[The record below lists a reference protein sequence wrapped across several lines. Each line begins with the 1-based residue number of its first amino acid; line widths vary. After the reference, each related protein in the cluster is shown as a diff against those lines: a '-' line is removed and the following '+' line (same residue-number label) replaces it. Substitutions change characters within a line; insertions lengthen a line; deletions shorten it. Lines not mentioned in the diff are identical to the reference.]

1 MALYVSFSH
10 RRIHNDLVPVQ
21 FGLRIFPTG
30 TFLGL
35 IEKQLHIQ
43 SIQSVASCV
52 PKLFKI
58 LIKINMRVLMI
69 FLLSFSFF
77 YVGWGADKKKPFY
90 LGRLAHLLFIT
101 FIILYVFI
109 IITIIIYA
117 LQAMESRWRCQ
128 DFDFFKGGG
137 GGDVRNSERLS
148 EFYFNPLDSTSTLI
162 LRISIFFK
170 QATDFSSRLHGL

>member
-1 MALYVSFSH
+1 MFCSKFTSSLKFLENINNMALYVSFSH
-10 RRIHNDLVPVQ
+10 RRTHNDLVPVQ
-21 FGLRIFPTG
+21 FGLRIFPTR

-58 LIKINMRVLMI
+58 LIKINMRVIMI
-69 FLLSFSFF
+69 FCFHFLFLCWVGSRSEETLLFGKI
-77 YVGWGADKKKPFY
+77 VA
-90 LGRLAHLLFIT
+90 RLLFIT

-117 LQAMESRWRCQ
+117 LQAMESRWRC
-128 DFDFFKGGG
+128 
-137 GGDVRNSERLS
+137 
-148 EFYFNPLDSTSTLI
+148 
-162 LRISIFFK
+162 
-170 QATDFSSRLHGL
+170 

>member
-1 MALYVSFSH
+1 MFCSKFTSSLKFLENINNMALYVSFSH
-10 RRIHNDLVPVQ
+10 RRIHNDLVPVR

-58 LIKINMRVLMI
+58 LIKINMRVIMI
-69 FLLSFSFF
+69 FCFHFLFLCW
-77 YVGWGADKKKPFY
+77 VGSGSEETLIVA
-90 LGRLAHLLFIT
+90 RLLFIT

-117 LQAMESRWRCQ
+117 LQAMESRWRC
-128 DFDFFKGGG
+128 
-137 GGDVRNSERLS
+137 
-148 EFYFNPLDSTSTLI
+148 
-162 LRISIFFK
+162 
-170 QATDFSSRLHGL
+170 

>member
-1 MALYVSFSH
+1 MFCSKFTSSLKFLQNINNMALYVSFSH

-58 LIKINMRVLMI
+58 LIKINMRVIMI
-69 FLLSFSFF
+69 FCFHFLFLCW
-77 YVGWGADKKKPFY
+77 VGSGSEET
-90 LGRLAHLLFIT
+90 LLFGKIVARLLFLT

-117 LQAMESRWRCQ
+117 LQAMESRWRC
-128 DFDFFKGGG
+128 
-137 GGDVRNSERLS
+137 
-148 EFYFNPLDSTSTLI
+148 
-162 LRISIFFK
+162 
-170 QATDFSSRLHGL
+170 

>member
-1 MALYVSFSH
+1 MALYASFSL
-10 RRIHNDLVPVQ
+10 RRIRNDLVPVQ

-58 LIKINMRVLMI
+58 LIKINMRVIMI
-69 FLLSFSFF
+69 FCFHFLFLCWVGSGSEETLLFGKI
-77 YVGWGADKKKPFY
+77 VA
-90 LGRLAHLLFIT
+90 RLLFIT

-109 IITIIIYA
+109 IITIIINMYMHYKPWNLDGVA
-117 LQAMESRWRCQ
+117 RILV
-128 DFDFFKGGG
+128 FFFKGVCGN
-137 GGDVRNSERLS
+137 VRKLRELVG
-148 EFYFNPLDSTSTLI
+148 I
-162 LRISIFFK
+162 LF
-170 QATDFSSRLHGL
+170 

>member
-1 MALYVSFSH
+1 MFCSKFTSSLKFLENINNMALYVSFSH

-58 LIKINMRVLMI
+58 LIKINMRVIMI
-69 FLLSFSFF
+69 FCFHFLFLCW
-77 YVGWGADKKKPFY
+77 VGSGSEET
-90 LGRLAHLLFIT
+90 LLFGKIVARLLFLT

-117 LQAMESRWRCQ
+117 LQAMESRWRC
-128 DFDFFKGGG
+128 
-137 GGDVRNSERLS
+137 
-148 EFYFNPLDSTSTLI
+148 
-162 LRISIFFK
+162 
-170 QATDFSSRLHGL
+170 

>member
-1 MALYVSFSH
+1 MFCSKFTSSLKFLENINNMALYVSFSH
-10 RRIHNDLVPVQ
+10 RRIHNDLVHVQ

-58 LIKINMRVLMI
+58 LIKINMRVIMI
-69 FLLSFSFF
+69 FCFHFLFLCWVGSGSEETLLFGKI
-77 YVGWGADKKKPFY
+77 VA
-90 LGRLAHLLFIT
+90 RLLFIT

-117 LQAMESRWRCQ
+117 LQAMESRWRC
-128 DFDFFKGGG
+128 
-137 GGDVRNSERLS
+137 
-148 EFYFNPLDSTSTLI
+148 
-162 LRISIFFK
+162 
-170 QATDFSSRLHGL
+170 

>member
-1 MALYVSFSH
+1 MFCSKFTSSLKFLENINNMALYVSFSH

-77 YVGWGADKKKPFY
+77 MLGGERIRRNPFIWEDCY
-90 LGRLAHLLFIT
+90 TFKSPSFIYHIYYFVCIYHYHNHYICITSHGVSMALLGF
-101 FIILYVFI
+101 
-109 IITIIIYA
+109 
-117 LQAMESRWRCQ
+117 W
-128 DFDFFKGGG
+128 FF
-137 GGDVRNSERLS
+137 
-148 EFYFNPLDSTSTLI
+148 
-162 LRISIFFK
+162 
-170 QATDFSSRLHGL
+170 

>member
-1 MALYVSFSH
+1 MFCIKFTSSLKFLENINNMALYVSFSH

-58 LIKINMRVLMI
+58 LIKINMRVIMI
-69 FLLSFSFF
+69 FCFHFLFLCRVGSGSEETLL
-77 YVGWGADKKKPFY
+77 
-90 LGRLAHLLFIT
+90 LGKIVARLLFIT

-117 LQAMESRWRCQ
+117 LQAMESRWRC
-128 DFDFFKGGG
+128 
-137 GGDVRNSERLS
+137 
-148 EFYFNPLDSTSTLI
+148 
-162 LRISIFFK
+162 
-170 QATDFSSRLHGL
+170 

>member
-1 MALYVSFSH
+1 MFCSKFTSSLKFLENINNMALYVSFSH
-10 RRIHNDLVPVQ
+10 RRIHNDLVPVI

-58 LIKINMRVLMI
+58 LIKINMRVIMI
-69 FLLSFSFF
+69 FCFHFLFLCWVGSGSEETLLFGKI
-77 YVGWGADKKKPFY
+77 VA
-90 LGRLAHLLFIT
+90 RLLFIT

-117 LQAMESRWRCQ
+117 LQAMESRWRC
-128 DFDFFKGGG
+128 
-137 GGDVRNSERLS
+137 
-148 EFYFNPLDSTSTLI
+148 
-162 LRISIFFK
+162 
-170 QATDFSSRLHGL
+170 

>member
-58 LIKINMRVLMI
+58 LIKINMRVIMI
-69 FLLSFSFF
+69 FCFHFLFLCWVGSGSEETLL
-77 YVGWGADKKKPFY
+77 
-90 LGRLAHLLFIT
+90 LGKIVARLLFIT
-101 FIILYVFI
+101 FIIFCMYLSLSQSLYMHYKPWSLDGVARILIFLKGVVTSETQRADRNFI
-109 IITIIIYA
+109 LT
-117 LQAMESRWRCQ
+117 R
-128 DFDFFKGGG
+128 
-137 GGDVRNSERLS
+137 
-148 EFYFNPLDSTSTLI
+148 
-162 LRISIFFK
+162 
-170 QATDFSSRLHGL
+170 

>member
-1 MALYVSFSH
+1 MFCSKFTLSLKFLENINNMALYVSFSH

-58 LIKINMRVLMI
+58 LIKINMRVIMI
-69 FLLSFSFF
+69 FCFHFLFLCWVGSGSEETLLFGKI
-77 YVGWGADKKKPFY
+77 VA
-90 LGRLAHLLFIT
+90 RLLFIT
-101 FIILYVFI
+101 FIILYEFI
-109 IITIIIYA
+109 IFTIIIYA
-117 LQAMESRWRCQ
+117 LQAMESRWRC
-128 DFDFFKGGG
+128 
-137 GGDVRNSERLS
+137 
-148 EFYFNPLDSTSTLI
+148 
-162 LRISIFFK
+162 
-170 QATDFSSRLHGL
+170 

>member
-1 MALYVSFSH
+1 MFCSKFTSSLKFLQNINNMALYVSFSH

-58 LIKINMRVLMI
+58 LIKINMRVIMI
-69 FLLSFSFF
+69 FCFHFLFLCWVGSGSEETLLFGKI
-77 YVGWGADKKKPFY
+77 VA
-90 LGRLAHLLFIT
+90 RLLFIT

-117 LQAMESRWRCQ
+117 LQAMESRWRC
-128 DFDFFKGGG
+128 
-137 GGDVRNSERLS
+137 
-148 EFYFNPLDSTSTLI
+148 
-162 LRISIFFK
+162 
-170 QATDFSSRLHGL
+170 

>member
-1 MALYVSFSH
+1 MFCSKFTLSLKFLENINNMALYVSFSH

-58 LIKINMRVLMI
+58 LIKINMRVIMI
-69 FLLSFSFF
+69 FCFHFLFLCWVGSGSEETLLFGKI
-77 YVGWGADKKKPFY
+77 VA
-90 LGRLAHLLFIT
+90 RLLFIT

-117 LQAMESRWRCQ
+117 LQAKSRWRC
-128 DFDFFKGGG
+128 
-137 GGDVRNSERLS
+137 
-148 EFYFNPLDSTSTLI
+148 
-162 LRISIFFK
+162 
-170 QATDFSSRLHGL
+170 

>member
-1 MALYVSFSH
+1 MFCSKFTSSLKFLENINNMALYVSFSH
-10 RRIHNDLVPVQ
+10 RRIHNDLVPVR
-21 FGLRIFPTG
+21 FGLQIFPTG

-58 LIKINMRVLMI
+58 LIKINMRVIMI
-69 FLLSFSFF
+69 FCFHFLFLCWVGSGSEETLLFGKI
-77 YVGWGADKKKPFY
+77 VA
-90 LGRLAHLLFIT
+90 RLLFIT

-117 LQAMESRWRCQ
+117 LQAMESRWRC
-128 DFDFFKGGG
+128 
-137 GGDVRNSERLS
+137 
-148 EFYFNPLDSTSTLI
+148 
-162 LRISIFFK
+162 
-170 QATDFSSRLHGL
+170 

>member
-1 MALYVSFSH
+1 MFCSKFTLSLKFLENINNMALYVSFSH
-10 RRIHNDLVPVQ
+10 RRIHNDLVPVR

-58 LIKINMRVLMI
+58 LIKINMRVIMI
-69 FLLSFSFF
+69 FCFHFLFLCWVGSGSEETLLFGKI
-77 YVGWGADKKKPFY
+77 VA
-90 LGRLAHLLFIT
+90 RLLFIT

-117 LQAMESRWRCQ
+117 LQAMESRWRC
-128 DFDFFKGGG
+128 
-137 GGDVRNSERLS
+137 
-148 EFYFNPLDSTSTLI
+148 
-162 LRISIFFK
+162 
-170 QATDFSSRLHGL
+170 

>member
-1 MALYVSFSH
+1 MFCSKFTLSLKFLENINNMALYVSFSH

-58 LIKINMRVLMI
+58 LIKINMRVIMI
-69 FLLSFSFF
+69 FCFHFLFLCWVGSGSEETLLFGKI
-77 YVGWGADKKKPFY
+77 VA
-90 LGRLAHLLFIT
+90 RLLFIT

-117 LQAMESRWRCQ
+117 LQAMESRWRC
-128 DFDFFKGGG
+128 
-137 GGDVRNSERLS
+137 
-148 EFYFNPLDSTSTLI
+148 
-162 LRISIFFK
+162 
-170 QATDFSSRLHGL
+170 

>member
-1 MALYVSFSH
+1 MFCSKFTSSLKFLENINNMALYVSFSH
-10 RRIHNDLVPVQ
+10 RRIHNDLVPVR

-58 LIKINMRVLMI
+58 LIKINMRVIMI
-69 FLLSFSFF
+69 FCFRFLFLCWVGSGSEETLLFGKI
-77 YVGWGADKKKPFY
+77 VA
-90 LGRLAHLLFIT
+90 RLLFIT

-117 LQAMESRWRCQ
+117 LQAMESRWRC
-128 DFDFFKGGG
+128 
-137 GGDVRNSERLS
+137 
-148 EFYFNPLDSTSTLI
+148 
-162 LRISIFFK
+162 
-170 QATDFSSRLHGL
+170 

>member
-1 MALYVSFSH
+1 MFCSKFTSSLKFLENINNMALYVSFSH
-10 RRIHNDLVPVQ
+10 RRIHNDLVPVR

-58 LIKINMRVLMI
+58 LIKINMRVIMI
-69 FLLSFSFF
+69 FCFHFLFLCWVGSGSEETLLFGKI
-77 YVGWGADKKKPFY
+77 VA
-90 LGRLAHLLFIT
+90 RLLFIT

-117 LQAMESRWRCQ
+117 LQAMESRWRC
-128 DFDFFKGGG
+128 
-137 GGDVRNSERLS
+137 
-148 EFYFNPLDSTSTLI
+148 
-162 LRISIFFK
+162 
-170 QATDFSSRLHGL
+170 